1 MTVSRCKDIF
11 LTGAET
17 FKSRTAQP
25 SGLMALV
32 MLGTLSMGLSACSGV
47 SSTTYGTGETHEREL
62 LDDVTGL
69 LGALPNEKKRQTID
83 YSARAGLVLPPA
95 GAPLPT
101 PEDGKRLPAYAQA
114 DWPQDPDKLREIY
127 NERMENMTDEERAQ
141 LLEAIRR
148 LPPAQRDSI
157 IKNNTASANFARQ
170 IKEPDYGDGPVDP
183 AELREYEKQVKER
196 LALIR
201 AQKQGEKGKRTY
213 LTQPPERFTDVTPE
227 VASQMEQLKQ
237 QENKGKK
244 KRFFSRIWP
253 FGKKDSDSDS

>member
-1 MTVSRCKDIF
+1 MSPDCSAPCPTKKNARR
-11 LTGAET
+11 LT
-17 FKSRTAQP
+17 
-25 SGLMALV
+25 
-32 MLGTLSMGLSACSGV
+32 
-47 SSTTYGTGETHEREL
+47 
-62 LDDVTGL
+62 
-69 LGALPNEKKRQTID
+69 I
-83 YSARAGLVLPPA
+83 PPA
-95 GAPLPT
+95 QASFCRLLAHLCQHRKM
-101 PEDGKRLPAYAQA
+101 DKRLPAYAQA